1 MKFILSLSNWY
12 RNWEL
17 VSAAAIRADELG
29 FWGLAMPDHYLR
41 AQGRDDATL
50 DSWIGLC
57 HLASKTSAIHVGTMV
72 TPIPFRPPAI
82 LAKMV
87 STVDVISMGR
97 TFLGVGAGWSRRE
110 FEAYSEWNEP
120 SVRVAKTEE
129 GLRLI
134 LDFWTKDKVEFQG
147 KYYHAI
153 GGVLEPKPIQK
164 PHPPLL
170 FGGLSRRMLQL
181 AGKYGDIVF
190 LPPLDRLSFIEAKD
204 IVLRAAKESKR
215 TTKFSFASDSPVDKG
230 EQGPPKYDLDRF
242 RSAALEA
249 EKNECG
255 YFVLSIPE
263 NGLIDSVND
272 FARNVMSSFG

>member
-1 MKFILSLSNWY
+1 
-12 RNWEL
+12 
-17 VSAAAIRADELG
+17 
-29 FWGLAMPDHYLR
+29 
-41 AQGRDDATL
+41 
-50 DSWIGLC
+50 
-57 HLASKTSAIHVGTMV
+57 
-72 TPIPFRPPAI
+72 
-82 LAKMV
+82 MV

-263 NGLIDSVND
+263 NGLIDSMND